1 MKPEFIKL
9 HGHTWEVIHRY
20 DNQGLVKLRKLF
32 TLEDIVT
39 YI

>member
-9 HGHTWEVIHRY
+9 HGHTWEVMERY
-20 DNQGLVKLRKLF
+20 DSEGLVKLRKLW
-32 TLEDIVT
+32 TLEEITT